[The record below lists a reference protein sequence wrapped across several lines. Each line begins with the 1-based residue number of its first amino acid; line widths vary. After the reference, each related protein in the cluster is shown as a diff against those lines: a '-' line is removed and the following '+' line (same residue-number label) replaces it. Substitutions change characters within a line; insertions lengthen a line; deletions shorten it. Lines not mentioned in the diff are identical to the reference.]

1 MNRQQILERERRYA
15 GYAGITGILVAVFSI
30 GSIAVVSQVSL
41 PEGLPTDV
49 YRGFDEHTTTIMASS
64 IMRALSLGLMA
75 VPLVYVFRAAQARS
89 ERVNRLMLG
98 FAVLPPAMLA
108 IQSVL
113 LYLGQSQLSSD
124 FIADAAS
131 GGDVY
136 TMFQDLNDDNSL
148 ILGSS
153 AIGQIG
159 GLGLVVAMV
168 YVALQAMRTGLL
180 TRFFA
185 TLGMALAVAS
195 ILLQLPLAPLGLWFG
210 WLGLVILDRVP
221 NGRPPAW
228 SAGVAIPWPRP
239 GDEPTEPAAELDIVE
254 GDASEVFAEP
264 VDHSGR
270 RERARKRKRKRRR

>member
-15 GYAGITGILVAVFSI
+15 TYAGATGILVAVFSI
-30 GSIAVVSQVSL
+30 ASVAVVSQVAL
-41 PEGLPTDV
+41 PEGLATDI
-49 YRGFDEHTTTIMASS
+49 YRGFDEHSTTIMASS

-89 ERVNRLMLG
+89 ERVNGLMLG
-98 FAVLPPAMLA
+98 FAVLPPALLA
-108 IQSVL
+108 IQSML
-113 LYLGQSQLSSD
+113 LYVGQSQLSSD
-124 FIADAAS
+124 FIAAAGR

-136 TMFQDLNDDNSL
+136 TLFQDLNDDSSL
-148 ILGSS
+148 ILAAS

-228 SAGVAIPWPRP
+228 EAGVAIPWPRP
-239 GDEPTEPAAELDIVE
+239 GDEAVQPQPEAEVVE
-254 GDASEVFAEP
+254 GDASELFAEAP
-264 VDHSGR
+264 DRSAR

>member
-15 GYAGITGILVAVFSI
+15 AYAGVTGILVALFSI

-49 YRGFDEHTTTIMASS
+49 YRGFDEHTGTIMASS
-64 IMRALSLGLMA
+64 VMRALSLGLMA

-89 ERVNRLMLG
+89 ERVNSLMLG
-98 FAVLPPAMLA
+98 FAVLAPALLA
-108 IQSVL
+108 VQSIL
-113 LYLGQSQLSSD
+113 LYVGQSQLSSD
-124 FIADAAS
+124 FIAAAGN
-131 GGDVY
+131 GGDIY
-136 TMFQDLNDDNSL
+136 TLFQDLNDDNSL
-148 ILGSS
+148 ILASS

-159 GLGLVVAMV
+159 GLGLVVAMI

-195 ILLQLPLAPLGLWFG
+195 IILQLPLAPLGLWFG

-228 SAGVAIPWPRP
+228 DAGGAIPWPRP
-239 GDEPTEPAAELDIVE
+239 GDERVEPEPADDVVE
-254 GDASEVFAEP
+254 GDASEAFAEP
-264 VDHSGR
+264 VDHAGR